1 MTTMTRT
8 ISRTALLTA
17 SLLALSM
24 ALGAC
29 GVKPSQVEP
38 PPGAEE
44 NHFPATY
51 PDPATDPR

>member
-1 MTTMTRT
+1 MTRT
-8 ISRTALLTA
+8 LSRTVLLTA

-29 GVKPSQVEP
+29 GIKPSRVEP
-38 PPGAEE
+38 PAGAE
-44 NHFPATY
+44 NTQFPATY